1 VIQKAEDDAIFFM
14 AGAISFNVLMAFV
27 PLAVFTAGLSG
38 LILSARAA
46 DPAGELVGFLQGALP
61 EIRGDVALTEQVR
74 ERVTGLLERRE
85 GFTVVGAA
93 LLVWFST
100 RLAGTLRTAL
110 REVFDIGEG
119 RDIIRGKLYDMQ
131 VVVAGGVLFT
141 VNLGLTGMLRA
152 IQEFGF
158 DMLGVG
164 PGTVTLLQAL
174 SAQILAF
181 LSIWLLFLGIY
192 RYLPARRIPWR
203 TAIVAATFTALL
215 HELLKEGFGWYVT
228 EVANYRSTY
237 GNLITV
243 AVLFFWIYYEAI
255 GFILGG
261 EVAQVWTM
269 RRARRVQRAAG
280 RRAAGDA
287 PS

>member
-1 VIQKAEDDAIFFM
+1 M

-27 PLAVFTAGLSG
+27 PLIVFTAGLSG
-38 LILSARAA
+38 FILFASSS
-46 DPAGELVGFLQGALP
+46 DPTGSLVAFVQQVLP

-74 ERVTGLLERRE
+74 DRVSALLDNRE
-85 GFTVVGAA
+85 GFTIVGAV

-110 REVFDIGEG
+110 REIFDIGEG
-119 RDIIRGKLYDMQ
+119 RDIVAGKLYDMK
-131 VVVAGGVLFT
+131 VTVIGGILFT
-141 VNLGLTGMLRA
+141 VNLGVTGFLRA
-152 IQEFGF
+152 IQRFGF
-158 DMLGVG
+158 EFVG
-164 PGTVTLLQAL
+164 FSPATVTYLQTL

-181 LSIWLLFLGIY
+181 VSIWLLFVGIY

-203 TAIVAATFTALL
+203 TALVAATFMALC
-215 HELLKEGFGWYVT
+215 HEVLKEGFGWYVT
-228 EVANYRSTY
+228 EVANYRTTY

-255 GFILGG
+255 VFILGG

-280 RRAAGDA
+280 ARAAGDA

>member
-1 VIQKAEDDAIFFM
+1 VFQKAEDDAIFFM

-27 PLAVFTAGLSG
+27 PLVVFTAGLSG
-38 LILSARAA
+38 LILSANVS
-46 DPAGELVGFLQGALP
+46 DPAGALVTFVQDALP

-74 ERVTGLLERRE
+74 ERVTALLDRRE
-85 GFTVVGAA
+85 GFTAVGAV

-119 RDIIRGKLYDMQ
+119 RDIVRGKLYDMQ
-131 VVVAGGVLFT
+131 VVVAGGILFT
-141 VNLGLTGMLRA
+141 VNLGVTAFLRT
-152 IQEFGF
+152 IQEFGY
-158 DMLGVG
+158 DALGFG
-164 PGTVTLLQAL
+164 PGTVTFLQTL

-181 LSIWLLFLGIY
+181 LSIWVLFLGIY

-203 TAIVAATFTALL
+203 TALVAATFTALL

-237 GNLITV
+237 GNLLTV
-243 AVLFFWIYYEAI
+243 AILFFWIYYEAI